1 MILYNGETLAY
12 VGDAIYELRIR
23 EYILSTGYQ
32 DVNKLHKYA
41 VKFTSGENQAKI
53 IDYLIKENLVTEE
66 EISYFKRGR
75 NSGHSKNRRSISVIS
90 YKKATGFEAM
100 IGYLY
105 LENKKERLDEIL
117 DIVIKIVEEG
127 LIWQEN
133 V

>member
-53 IDYLIKENLVTEE
+53 IDYLIKENLITEE
-66 EISYFKRGR
+66 ELSYFKRGR

-105 LENKKERLDEIL
+105 LENKIERLDEIL

>member
-1 MILYNGETLAY
+1 MILYNGESLAY
-12 VGDAIYELRIR
+12 IGDAIYELRIR

-53 IDYLIKENLVTEE
+53 IDYLIKENLITEE
-66 EISYFKRGR
+66 ELSYFKRGR

>member
-53 IDYLIKENLVTEE
+53 IDYLIKENLITEE
-66 EISYFKRGR
+66 EFSYFKRGR

>member
-66 EISYFKRGR
+66 ESSYFKRGR

-105 LENKKERLDEIL
+105 LENKIERLDEIL

>member
-75 NSGHSKNRRSISVIS
+75 NSSHSKNRRSISVIS

>member
-1 MILYNGETLAY
+1 MNIRFYNARVLTMVDGQELFTGEVWVSDNKIAY

-53 IDYLIKENLVTEE
+53 IDYLIKENLITEE

-105 LENKKERLDEIL
+105 LENKK
-117 DIVIKIVEEG
+117 
-127 LIWQEN
+127 
-133 V
+133 

>member
-53 IDYLIKENLVTEE
+53 IDYLIKENLITEE

-105 LENKKERLDEIL
+105 LENKIERLDEIL

>member
-12 VGDAIYELRIR
+12 IGDAIYELRIR
-23 EYILSTGYQ
+23 EHILKTGYQ

-41 VKFTSGENQAKI
+41 VKFTSGENQALI
-53 IDYLIKENLVTEE
+53 IDYLIKQEFLTDE
-66 EISYFKRGR
+66 EISYFRRGR
-75 NSGHSKNRRSISVIS
+75 NSSHSKNRRSISVIS

-105 LENKKERLDEIL
+105 LDGQKERLDEVMNYI
-117 DIVIKIVEEG
+117 IKIVEEG
-127 LIWQEN
+127 LLWQEN

>member
-53 IDYLIKENLVTEE
+53 IDYLIKENLITEE
-66 EISYFKRGR
+66 ELSYFKRGR

>member
-53 IDYLIKENLVTEE
+53 IDYLIKENLITEE
-66 EISYFKRGR
+66 ELSYFKRGR
-75 NSGHSKNRRSISVIS
+75 NSGHSKNRRSISVNS